1 MHAAIRLLTGTPVRI
16 DKEGQFS
23 AIWKQPLVGPV
34 RITTEG
40 LVGDVQADRR
50 VHGGPEKAVHHYAGE
65 NYAKLA
71 ERFPDIAE
79 ALVVGSIGENI
90 STFGFDESNVCIG
103 DIVRVGSAVLQ
114 VSQPRRPCWK
124 IDSRYGLKGITAHI
138 VESGLTGW
146 YYRVLEEGEAKPGDV
161 LERIERPAGAVS
173 LDTLWAAWHQHR
185 PDHDQLAAIAAAP
198 GLTPAWVKK
207 IHDRLDWLQANRPD
221 LGSA

>member
-1 MHAAIRLLTGTPVRI
+1 MNNTRLFTGTPVRI
-16 DKEGQFS
+16 DDEGQFS
-23 AIWKQPLVGPV
+23 AIWKQALTGPV
-34 RITTEG
+34 RITKEG

-79 ALVVGSIGENI
+79 ALAIGSIGENI
-90 STFGFDESNVCIG
+90 STFGFDETNVCIG
-103 DIVRVGSAVLQ
+103 DIVRIGSSVLQ

-146 YYRVLEEGEAKPGDV
+146 YYRVLEEGEAAPGDV
-161 LERIERPAGAVS
+161 MVRLERPAGAVL
-173 LDTLWAAWHQHR
+173 LDTLWQTWHQHR
-185 PDHDQLAAIAAAP
+185 PDAERLRAIAGAP

-207 IHDRLDWLQANRPD
+207 IHDRLDWLKANLPQTD
-221 LGSA
+221 QP

>member
-1 MHAAIRLLTGTPVRI
+1 MNNTRLFTGTPVRI
-16 DKEGQFS
+16 DDEGQFS
-23 AIWKQPLVGPV
+23 AIWKQALTGPV
-34 RITTEG
+34 RITKEG

-79 ALVVGSIGENI
+79 ALAIGSIGENI
-90 STFGFDESNVCIG
+90 STFGFDQTNVCIG
-103 DIVRVGSAVLQ
+103 DIVRIGSTVLQ

-146 YYRVLEEGEAKPGDV
+146 YYRVLEEGEAAPGDIMV
-161 LERIERPAGAVS
+161 RLERPAGAVL
-173 LDTLWAAWHQHR
+173 LDTLWQTWHQHR
-185 PDHDQLAAIAAAP
+185 PDAERLRAIAGAP
-198 GLTPAWVKK
+198 GLTPAWLKK
-207 IHDRLDWLQANRPD
+207 IHDRLDWLKANLPQTD
-221 LGSA
+221 QP

>member
-1 MHAAIRLLTGTPVRI
+1 MNNTRLFTGTPVRI
-16 DKEGQFS
+16 DDEGQFS
-23 AIWKQPLVGPV
+23 AIWKQALTGPV
-34 RITTEG
+34 RITKEG

-79 ALVVGSIGENI
+79 ALAIGSIGENI
-90 STFGFDESNVCIG
+90 STFGFDETNVCIG
-103 DIVRVGSAVLQ
+103 DIVRIGSTVLQ

-146 YYRVLEEGEAKPGDV
+146 YYRVLEEGEATPGDRMMR
-161 LERIERPAGAVS
+161 LERPAGAVL
-173 LDTLWAAWHQHR
+173 LDTLWQTWHQHR
-185 PDHDQLAAIAAAP
+185 PDAERLRAIAGAP

-207 IHDRLDWLQANRPD
+207 IHDRLDWLKANLPQTD
-221 LGSA
+221 QP